1 MPPPGIAMAAT
12 HPASATVEPT
22 DRSKPPPTITNVIPM
37 AITAMIEDCTR
48 MLVRLKGER
57 KRLVSNAV
65 AAHRTMSE
73 ISGI

>member
-1 MPPPGIAMAAT
+1 
-12 HPASATVEPT
+12 
-22 DRSKPPPTITNVIPM
+22 M

-48 MLVRLKGER
+48 IFVRLNGET

-73 ISGI
+73 ISGIWPARFHVFATGFMRV